1 MPIMLPLTMIG
12 FGYLIYQLFA
22 GATLALPIA
31 LGVAAGF
38 GASQLGC
45 SPFTGFVLGVLA
57 SMAAITASQ
66 LAALKLSNPYA
77 RIALATLFAV
87 PAALTGFSLAHA
99 LGVLVGTRG
108 IVAGLVAAAACAAI
122 AAYRMM
128 RPALNL

>member
-1 MPIMLPLTMIG
+1 MPILLPLTMIG

-45 SPFTGFVLGVLA
+45 SPFTAFVLGVIA
-57 SMAAITASQ
+57 FMAAITISQ
-66 LAALKLSNPYA
+66 LAALKLTNPYA

-99 LGVLVGTRG
+99 LGVMVGTSG
-108 IVAGLVAAAACAAI
+108 VFAGLIAAAACAAI
-122 AAYRMM
+122 ATHRMM
-128 RPALNL
+128 RPAL